1 MKLKIYHN
9 KDLINRELLP
19 GSSVN
24 FIHSENMTLAE
35 WHFES
40 GIKLPEHS
48 HPHEQITKIISGE
61 FELKI
66 ENEIYTLTA
75 GSVAVIPPEAMHS
88 AKAISVC
95 HIIDIFNPVRDD
107 YK

>member
-1 MKLKIYHN
+1 MKPKIYHK
-9 KDLINRELLP
+9 KDLLNRELLP

-35 WHFES
+35 WRFDS

-48 HPHEQITKIISGE
+48 HPHEQITKVISGE

-66 ENEIYTLTA
+66 ENNIYKLTI
-75 GSVAVIPPEAMHS
+75 GSVAVIPPEAVHS
-88 AKAISVC
+88 AKAISDC
-95 HIIDIFNPVRDD
+95 HVIDVFNPVRDD